1 MTAVATEV
9 ADQIV
14 ALRVELAETLDGLKD
29 EEAGWQPGP
38 GQWCV
43 LEVVAHLLGREGA
56 GGVSGTL
63 RRLVESPD
71 SVHTHVPGEAD
82 LTGRMGRTFRSLT
95 AELQDQLG
103 DFAAQVAALSDTQLE
118 TPISPG
124 DAIAATTIQEWLNAT
139 VEQHLPDHLAQIQR
153 LATRMPR

>member
-63 RRLVESPD
+63 I
-71 SVHTHVPGEAD
+71 TAA
-82 LTGRMGRTFRSLT
+82 GRSSRAGRS
-95 AELQDQLG
+95 
-103 DFAAQVAALSDTQLE
+103 VAAAVAWRARAGQDGAGVNS
-118 TPISPG
+118 SS
-124 DAIAATTIQEWLNAT
+124 AADQTMFFSASR
-139 VEQHLPDHLAQIQR
+139 ASAR
-153 LATRMPR
+153 

>member
-14 ALRVELAETLDGLKD
+14 ALRVELAETLAGLKD
-29 EEAGWQPGP
+29 EAAGWQPGP

-43 LEVVAHLLGREGA
+43 LEVVAHLLEREGA

-103 DFAAQVAALSDTQLE
+103 DFAAQVAALSDAQLE
-118 TPISPG
+118 PPISPG

-139 VEQHLPDHLAQIQR
+139 VEQHLPDPRAQIQR